1 MATETKTFPNIPVMH
16 WNNLR
21 TQFKRSIPGTITPN
35 YLATVLDMTDI
46 SARTNIL
53 PSLRQIGLLDAEG
66 KTNQDLAKKFRDDE
80 LYPKFCEEIIK
91 KIYPQGLLDAFP
103 DKDLNRDR
111 VKKWFMNHTSVGDSA
126 AGRIVAFYV
135 ALVEANPNP
144 TTTTT
149 STAKTKDSKPK
160 VAKAQAKPEVKP
172 KAEVKP
178 EQKTPSAASVQKHN
192 SGPDLNINI
201 QIHISSDASPD
212 QIKSIF
218 ENMAK
223 YVYKNQIND

>member
-21 TQFKRSIPGTITPN
+21 TQFKRSIPGTITSN
-35 YLATVLDMTDI
+35 YLATVLDMTEI

-135 ALVEANPNP
+135 ALVEADPNP

-149 STAKTKDSKPK
+149 STPKTKDSKPK

-172 KAEVKP
+172 KADEKP
-178 EQKTPSAASVQKHN
+178 EQKTPPAASGQKHN

>member
-1 MATETKTFPNIPVMH
+1 MATETKFFPNIPVMH

-21 TQFKRSIPGTITPN
+21 TQFKRSIPGTISSN
-35 YLATVLDMTDI
+35 YLATVLDMTET
-46 SARTNIL
+46 SAKANIL
-53 PSLRQIGLLDAEG
+53 PSLRQIGLLDNEG

-80 LYPKFCEEIIK
+80 LYPKFCDEIIK
-91 KIYPQGLLDAFP
+91 KIYPQGLRDAFP

-111 VKKWFMNHTSVGDSA
+111 IKKWFMNHTSVGDSA

-135 ALVEANPNP
+135 ALVEADPNP
-144 TTTTT
+144 TTTTS
-149 STAKTKDSKPK
+149 STKPKDAKPK
-160 VAKAQAKPEVKP
+160 VVKTETKPEP
-172 KAEVKP
+172 KIKQEEKP
-178 EQKTPSAASVQKHN
+178 ETKTPPAGSGHKQN
-192 SGPDLNINI
+192 FGPDLNINI

>member
-1 MATETKTFPNIPVMH
+1 MATETKFFPNIPVMH

-21 TQFKRSIPGTITPN
+21 TQFKRSIPGTISSN
-35 YLATVLDMTDI
+35 YLATVLDMTET
-46 SARTNIL
+46 SAKANIL
-53 PSLRQIGLLDAEG
+53 PSLRQIGLLDNEG

-80 LYPKFCEEIIK
+80 LYPKFCDEITK
-91 KIYPQGLLDAFP
+91 KIYPQGLRDAFP
-103 DKDLNRDR
+103 DKNLNRDR
-111 VKKWFMNHTSVGDSA
+111 IKKWFMNHTSVGDSA

-135 ALVEANPNP
+135 ALVEADPNP
-144 TTTTT
+144 STTTN
-149 STAKTKDSKPK
+149 STKAKDAKPK
-160 VAKAQAKPEVKP
+160 VLKAQAKPKGKQE
-172 KAEVKP
+172 EKP
-178 EQKTPSAASVQKHN
+178 EPKTPPAGSGLKQN
-192 SGPDLNINI
+192 FGPDLNINI

>member
-35 YLATVLDMTDI
+35 YLATVLDMTEI

-53 PSLRQIGLLDAEG
+53 PSLRQIGLLDNEG

-80 LYPKFCEEIIK
+80 LYPMFCEEIIK
-91 KIYPQGLLDAFP
+91 KIYPQGLQDAFP

-111 VKKWFMNHTSVGDSA
+111 IKKWFMNHTSVGNSA
-126 AGRIVAFYV
+126 ANRIVAFNA
-135 ALVEANPNP
+135 ALVEADPNP
-144 TTTTT
+144 TITTTI
-149 STAKTKDSKPK
+149 SAKNKETKPK
-160 VAKAQAKPEVKP
+160 VAKAQPKPEVKT
-172 KAEVKP
+172 KVDEKP
-178 EQKTPSAASVQKHN
+178 DQNTAPTGIKQRTS

-223 YVYKNQIND
+223 YLYKDQIND

>member
-1 MATETKTFPNIPVMH
+1 MATETKFFPNIPVMH

-21 TQFKRSIPGTITPN
+21 TQFKRSIPGTISSN
-35 YLATVLDMTDI
+35 YLATVLDMTEI
-46 SARTNIL
+46 SAKANIL
-53 PSLRQIGLLDAEG
+53 PSLRQIGLLDNEG

-80 LYPKFCEEIIK
+80 LYPKFCDEIIK
-91 KIYPQGLLDAFP
+91 KIYPQGLRDAFP

-111 VKKWFMNHTSVGDSA
+111 IKKWFMNHASVGNSA

-135 ALVEANPNP
+135 ALVEADPNP
-144 TTTTT
+144 ATTT
-149 STAKTKDSKPK
+149 SPTKTKDI
-160 VAKAQAKPEVKP
+160 KP
-172 KAEVKP
+172 KAVKAQTKP
-178 EQKTPSAASVQKHN
+178 EPKIKYEEKPEPKTPAAGNGHN
-192 SGPDLNINI
+192 QNFGPDLNINI